1 MAAKVKNSPED
12 NKFVKL
18 IVYKK
23 RRIAVIFASF
33 ILTAIFGAWIF
44 MKISRHSSEDWFAVG
59 FPMIILG
66 LMTIFLLPSEEWA
79 YGPWQNGA
87 QKYEKNIY
95 N

>member
-1 MAAKVKNSPED
+1 MAAKVKNSTED

-23 RRIAVIFASF
+23 RRLVVILTAL

-44 MKISRHSSEDWFAVG
+44 IKISRHSNQDWFGVG
-59 FPMIILG
+59 FPMMILG
-66 LMTIFLLPSEEWA
+66 LLTVFLLPSEEWS

>member
-23 RRIAVIFASF
+23 RRIAVIFAAL

-44 MKISRHSSEDWFAVG
+44 MKISRHSSEHWFAVS

-95 N
+95 S

>member
-1 MAAKVKNSPED
+1 MAGKVKNSAED

-23 RRIAVIFASF
+23 RRMGVIFAAL

-44 MKISRHSSEDWFAVG
+44 MKISRHSTEDWFAVG
-59 FPMIILG
+59 FPIIILG
-66 LMTIFLLPSEEWA
+66 LLTVFLSPSEEWA

>member
-1 MAAKVKNSPED
+1 MAAKVKNSAED

-23 RRIAVIFASF
+23 RRMVVIFTAL
-33 ILTAIFGAWIF
+33 ILTAVFAAWIF
-44 MKISRHSSEDWFAVG
+44 IKISRHSSQDWFAVG
-59 FPMIILG
+59 FPMMILG

-95 N
+95 S